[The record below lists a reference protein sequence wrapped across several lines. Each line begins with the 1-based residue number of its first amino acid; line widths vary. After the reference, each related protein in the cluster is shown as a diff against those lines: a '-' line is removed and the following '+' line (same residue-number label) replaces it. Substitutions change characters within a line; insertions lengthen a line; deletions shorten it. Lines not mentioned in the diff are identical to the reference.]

1 MAGEA
6 AMSLPQSAGELAAW
20 LMDSFEPLDSQ
31 ALTRD
36 PLHWPGYPE
45 VLARARARTGEQ
57 QSVTAGRARIEG
69 EACLA
74 IVFSFGFM
82 GGSMGEAE
90 GARIT
95 TAIEVAIAE
104 RLPLVSVLRTGG
116 ARMQEGMRS
125 LIQMQRV
132 ARHLVRLRV
141 AGLPHV
147 CVALHPTTGGVWAS
161 LGAGADVILAEAGA
175 AIAFAGAR
183 VHAWS
188 DDPEPFSAEAKWRDG
203 FVDAVLPA
211 ERLAEHLALAVALL
225 APARRSAPALPPL
238 PASANGGAPA
248 ERGWAQVL
256 RARDRARPRGD
267 AYLDGYLDRRLEIR
281 GDRAGGC
288 DPSVRC
294 GFGSHNGVTIAFA
307 VQTGGSTQASGYRTA
322 ARLVE
327 LADRLELPV
336 ITLIDSPGAVTGAE
350 AETGGVATAVSE
362 LLCAVAAARVPILS
376 VTVGEGG
383 SGGSL
388 SLASPDNLWIT
399 NDGYFS
405 VINPE
410 SAASILK
417 QNPGQISAVAAQ
429 LRLGPAELLEL
440 GVVRGVL
447 GGEDRFHAADE
458 HSTPAAPDR
467 TAPRR

>member
-1 MAGEA
+1 
-6 AMSLPQSAGELAAW
+6 MSLPQSAGELAS
-20 LMDSFEPLDSQ
+20 LLLDSFEPLPGQ
-31 ALTRD
+31 ALARD
-36 PLHWPGYPE
+36 PLRWPGYPE
-45 VLARARARTGEQ
+45 ALARARARTCEE
-57 QSVTAGRARIEG
+57 QSVTAGRARAGG
-69 EACLA
+69 EPCLA

-95 TAIEVAIAE
+95 EAIEVAIAE

-132 ARHLVRLRV
+132 AHHLVRLRA

-147 CVALHPTTGGVWAS
+147 CLALHPTTGGVWAA
-161 LGAGADVILAEAGA
+161 LGAGADLIFAEAGA
-175 AIAFAGAR
+175 TVAFAGSR

-188 DDPEPFSAEAKWRDG
+188 GDVEPFTAEAKWRDG
-203 FVDAVLPA
+203 FVDAVLPPG
-211 ERLAEHLALAVALL
+211 RLAAHLGLAVALL
-225 APARRSAPALPPL
+225 SPARRSAPVLPPL
-238 PASANGGAPA
+238 PASANDDVPA
-248 ERGWAQVL
+248 GRGWAQVL
-256 RARDRARPRGD
+256 RARDRALPRGE
-267 AYLDGYLDRRLEIR
+267 AYLDAYLDRRLEIR

-288 DPSVRC
+288 DPSIRC
-294 GFGSHNGVTIAFA
+294 GFGSRDGVTIAFA
-307 VQTGGSTQASGYRTA
+307 VQTGGSTHASGYRTA

-336 ITLIDSPGAVTGAE
+336 ITMIDSPGAVTGTD
-350 AETGGVATAVSE
+350 AETGGVATAVGE
-362 LLCAVAAARVPILS
+362 LLRAIAAARVPILS

-399 NDGYFS
+399 SDGYFS
-405 VINPE
+405 VIDPE

-417 QNPGQISAVAAQ
+417 QDPGQVSAVAAR
-429 LRLGPAELLEL
+429 LRLAPAELLAL

-447 GGEDRFHAADE
+447 PGEDCSRAAGQNPT
-458 HSTPAAPDR
+458 SPASDR
-467 TAPRR
+467 TAPR